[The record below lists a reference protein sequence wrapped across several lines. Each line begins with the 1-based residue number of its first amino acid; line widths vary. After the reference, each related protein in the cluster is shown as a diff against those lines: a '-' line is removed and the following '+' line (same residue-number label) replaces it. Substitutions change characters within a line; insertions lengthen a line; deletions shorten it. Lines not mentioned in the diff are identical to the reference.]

1 MPAARPLTPE
11 ERPTTL
17 WLNDQHL
24 LTVQTTPRWLDDWA
38 LGFLFSEGVIEGAD
52 AVRSVQVALG
62 LGNAPAVWVE
72 AALSPRWKPAMARR
86 RYITSGCGKG
96 VTFSSVRDA
105 LTLTPVAHQL
115 QVAPGRL
122 VQWQRRFE
130 EGAEL
135 YRMTRGL
142 HGAAVAHVDRDE
154 VLVREDIGR
163 HNAVD
168 KAIGA
173 ALRKGWD
180 TGRCVLLTSGRISYE
195 MCAKLA
201 RAGIAVGASRTAA
214 TDQAVRLA
222 ERLGIALV
230 GYLCPERMVLY
241 TDPAGRITESGY
253 ASSAFREAL

>member
-1 MPAARPLTPE
+1 MPAARPPAPQ

-17 WLNDQHL
+17 LLNGHHL
-24 LTVQTTPRWLDDWA
+24 LTVQTTPLWLDDWA
-38 LGFLFSEGVIEGAD
+38 LGFLFSEGVVEGAD
-52 AVRSVQVALG
+52 AVRSVHVEPGSGAAATVQVD
-62 LGNAPAVWVE
+62 AVT
-72 AALSPRWKPAMARR
+72 SPRWKPHMARQ

-96 VTFSSVRDA
+96 VTFSSMRDA
-105 LTLTPVAHQL
+105 LTLAPVAH
-115 QVAPGRL
+115 RL
-122 VQWQRRFE
+122 PVEPERLARWQSRLE

-135 YRMTRGL
+135 YRRTRGL

-154 VLVREDIGR
+154 IIVREDIGR

-168 KAIGA
+168 KAVGA

-180 TGRCVLLTSGRISYE
+180 MARCVVVTSGRISCE
-195 MCAKLA
+195 MCAKLG

-230 GYLCPERMVLY
+230 GYLRPDRMVLY
-241 TDPAGRITESGY
+241 TDTAGHIVVPDG
-253 ASSAFREAL
+253 ALSAHREAL